1 MPARVAQKLLRFFLR
16 CVLICAVVCGP
27 VAGLQGILQ
36 AAERPSAMKLFP
48 EETLLFVRT
57 SNAYEFGQRMRDSS
71 TGRMLQDPQLQP
83 FVEQLYGEAGKLY
96 AEKAEQFLGIS
107 FDDLQK
113 LPHGEVAFGIV
124 AREDALPA
132 FLLLVDQGDEPS
144 VAERLLDRAL
154 TFAREAGGD
163 FSKEDINGVDVT
175 VVRDADD
182 ENRVFGVFE
191 RENTIVVATD
201 PNVLRGVLHHWG
213 GAEGAGAGGGNRQ
226 AEVNDASAE
235 SEDEARD
242 SDDESEG
249 KEEQEFVP
257 GRTLAENSQFATMV
271 RHCRR
276 PQDPP
281 PHLIFYADPIEM
293 VRNFGRDA
301 GGVQFAM
308 GMLPSLG
315 VDGLQAVG
323 GSFTAATD
331 EYDDLSHFHVL
342 LENPRSGVMQLPA
355 FEQGDTAPPAF
366 VPLAI
371 ESYLAWHWNMRVFYD
386 RVAAIVDQFR
396 GEDSTDKLIEENVS
410 QELGIDVQADV
421 IDNLGTRYTW
431 IIGYDKPATFR
442 GQMHVIALELKD
454 EEAGAK
460 TLDAIIEKYPDA
472 FEERS
477 FGQTTYHAILPEG
490 LKDMAEEDRPM
501 EPCVA
506 IMDGHLF
513 IGTSCKLFESC
524 IAARDGTVDRLV
536 DSEDYAR
543 TKEVLGRETAGSTP
557 VLFSVSRYEESIR
570 HWYELLTSEKTREL
584 IDEHKEDNPVLSA
597 LAEALDQHK
606 LPPFEALAPYM
617 PPGGMIL
624 YDTEDGYHGIGFTL
638 RNEPK

>member
-1 MPARVAQKLLRFFLR
+1 MPARVAEKLSRFFLR
-16 CVLICAVVCGP
+16 CVLICAA
-27 VAGLQGILQ
+27 VAGPALSLGGAVR

-71 TGRMLQDPQLQP
+71 TGRMLRDPQLQP

-124 AREDALPA
+124 AREGAMPA
-132 FLLLVDQGDEPS
+132 FLLLVDEGDEPS
-144 VAERLLDRAL
+144 VAERLLERAL
-154 TFAREAGGD
+154 TFAREVGGD
-163 FSKEDINGVDVT
+163 FSEEEINGVEVT

-213 GAEGAGAGGGNRQ
+213 GEGADTSGDRSEAADDGQSAEAG
-226 AEVNDASAE
+226 DASRN
-235 SEDEARD
+235 SDND
-242 SDDESEG
+242 SDDE
-249 KEEQEFVP
+249 EEQEFVP

-281 PHLIFYADPIEM
+281 PHLVFYADPIEM
-293 VRNFGRDA
+293 VRNFGRDS

-308 GMLPSLG
+308 GMFPAIGL
-315 VDGLQAVG
+315 DGLKAIG

-342 LENPRSGVMQLPA
+342 LANPRSGVMQLPA
-355 FEQGDTAPPAF
+355 FEQGDTAPQPF
-366 VPLAI
+366 VPLAT
-371 ESYLAWHWNMRVFYD
+371 ESYLAWHWNMGVFYE

-396 GEDSTDKLIEENVS
+396 GEGSTEKMIDENVS
-410 QELGIDVQADV
+410 AELGINVQTDV

-431 IIGYDKPATFR
+431 VIGYEKPARFR
-442 GQMHVIALELKD
+442 GQQHVIAIELKD
-454 EEAGAK
+454 EALAAN
-460 TLDAIIEKYPDA
+460 TLDTVMKKYPEV

-477 FGQTTYHAILPEG
+477 FGQTTYHAVLGEG
-490 LKDMAEEDRPM
+490 LKAMAEEDRPM

-513 IGTSCKLFESC
+513 IGTSCQLFERC
-524 IAARDGTVDRLV
+524 VAARDGTVDRLV

-543 TKEVLGRETAGSTP
+543 TTAVLGRETAGTTP

-570 HWYELLTSEKTREL
+570 HWYELLTSEKTREM
-584 IDEHKEDNPVLSA
+584 IDEHKEDNPVLTA

-624 YDTEDGYHGIGFTL
+624 YDTDDGYHGIGFTL
-638 RNEPK
+638 RNDAK

>member
-1 MPARVAQKLLRFFLR
+1 MPARVAEKVSRFFLR
-16 CVLICAVVCGP
+16 CLLICAVACGP
-27 VAGLQGILQ
+27 VVGLQGLVQ

-48 EETLLFVRT
+48 EETLLFIRT
-57 SNAYEFGQRMRDSS
+57 SDAYEFGQRMRDSS
-71 TGRMLQDPQLQP
+71 TGRMLRDPQLQP

-124 AREDALPA
+124 AREDAVPA

-144 VAERLLDRAL
+144 VAESLMDRAL
-154 TFAREAGGD
+154 TFAREAGGE
-163 FSKEDINGVDVT
+163 FSKEDIDGVEVT

-213 GAEGAGAGGGNRQ
+213 GGE
-226 AEVNDASAE
+226 DASGQRREAAGDDQSAE
-235 SEDEARD
+235 AEDGARD
-242 SDDESEG
+242 SDEESDDE
-249 KEEQEFVP
+249 EEQEFVP

-281 PHLIFYADPIEM
+281 PHLIFYADPIGM
-293 VRNFGRDA
+293 VRNFGRDS

-323 GSFTAATD
+323 GSFTSATD
-331 EYDDLSHFHVL
+331 EYDDLSHFHL
-342 LENPRSGVMQLPA
+342 LLANPRSGVMQLPA
-355 FEQGDTAPPAF
+355 FEQGDTAPQPF
-366 VPLAI
+366 VPLDA

-386 RVAAIVDQFR
+386 RVAKIVDQFR
-396 GEDSTDKLIEENVS
+396 GEGSTEKMIEENVS
-410 QELGIDVQADV
+410 QELGINVQTDV
-421 IDNLGTRYTW
+421 IDNLGTRFTW
-431 IIGYDKPATFR
+431 VIGYDKPATFR
-442 GQMHVIALELKD
+442 GQMHVIAMELKD

-460 TLDAIIEKYPDA
+460 TLETIIEKYPDV

-477 FGQTTYHAILPEG
+477 FGQVTYHAILGEG
-490 LKDMAEEDRPM
+490 LKNMAEEDRPM

-513 IGTSCKLFESC
+513 LGTSCQLFERC
-524 IAARDGTVDRLV
+524 VAARDGTVDRLV

-543 TKEVLGRETAGSTP
+543 TKEVLGRETAGTTP

-570 HWYELLTSEKTREL
+570 HWYELLTSERTREL

-597 LAEALDQHK
+597 LADALDQHK

-624 YDTEDGYHGIGFTL
+624 YDTDDGYHAIGFTL
-638 RNEPK
+638 RNEPR